1 MPLAIGILEL
11 SSIATGYL
19 VEDGMLKAADVELL
33 VARTICPGKFIVVVG
48 GAVSAVQTALKAGER
63 LAAGFQV
70 DQIFLPNVDP
80 QLFPALTGSTDLP
93 IGKGKAL
100 GIIETFSSSSI
111 VRAGDAAAKA
121 ANVTLLRVHIA
132 MAVGGKGFLLL
143 CGDVGATTA
152 AITAGIEEIKDAGI
166 LVNHVVISNAS
177 EELFRDY
184 I

>member
-1 MPLAIGILEL
+1 MSLAIGILEL
-11 SSIATGYL
+11 SSIAAGYQ

-33 VARTICPGKFIVVVG
+33 VARTICPGKYIIVVSG
-48 GAVSAVQTALKAGER
+48 TISAVKTALTSGER

-70 DQIFLPNVDP
+70 DQIFLPNVDA
-80 QLFPALTGSTDLP
+80 QVFPALTGCVELP
-93 IGKGKAL
+93 DTGRKAL

-111 VRAGDAAAKA
+111 VKAADAAAKA
-121 ANVTLLRVHIA
+121 ANITLFRVHIA

-143 CGDVGATTA
+143 CGDVGATNAAVAA
-152 AITAGIEEIKDAGI
+152 AIEKIKDEGI
-166 LVNHVVISNAS
+166 LVNQVVISNAS